1 MRPHTDPDH
10 LQGVIMNIDK
20 FKLQHVEILNCIA
33 ALRSL
38 VKSGIHDHAAE
49 ISQAIIAM
57 SSTIKLHLAVEDK
70 ILYPALEGTNNV
82 ALARMGKRFQDEMTS
97 IASSYLAFARRWN
110 TPSTVSQNPEGFR
123 TDANSVLKV
132 LYDRMRREDTDFY
145 PAVEAS

>member
-1 MRPHTDPDH
+1 
-10 LQGVIMNIDK
+10 MNIDK
-20 FKLQHVEILNCIA
+20 FKHQHVEILNGISS
-33 ALRSL
+33 LRTL
-38 VKSGIHDHAAE
+38 VKSGIRDNAAE
-49 ISQAIIAM
+49 IAQAIIAM

-70 ILYPALEGTNNV
+70 FLYPALEGTNNA

-123 TDANSVLKV
+123 SDANSVLKV